1 MKVFEPGKLPL
12 GRCTVI
18 KRFWVESWRSAFW
31 IPTHN
36 ESAAAI
42 AALQA
47 AGSEVAR
54 NKSYNISGGEILTYR
69 AMLARIFEVL
79 KLPS

>member
-47 AGSEVAR
+47 EAANRDADGIVNLSCLDDR
-54 NKSYNISGGEILTYR
+54 SGYYS
-69 AMLARIFEVL
+69 A
-79 KLPS
+79 